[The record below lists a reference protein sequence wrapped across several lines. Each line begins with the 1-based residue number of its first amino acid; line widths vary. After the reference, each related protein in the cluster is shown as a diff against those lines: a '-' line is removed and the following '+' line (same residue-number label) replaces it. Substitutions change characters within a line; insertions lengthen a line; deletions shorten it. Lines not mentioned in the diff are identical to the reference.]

1 MKKTF
6 IVILVLVV
14 AILGIS
20 YTLIFTQM
28 GNNLLKPLVE
38 SKLNEHSPIPLKL
51 KVFSLRPSKLTI
63 SATHND
69 SLDIKMGADFSLWNQ
84 SFKGNLLATGKNPSS
99 EVKTFHLK
107 SNFKGNIYNFVLN
120 ISSDIASSQTHIQAR
135 IKSFEIEE
143 LQAKITALKLN
154 ELLMVLEKTPYTS
167 GNVNIEASLKGNLE
181 TGINGNLKAEIQK
194 GKIDPE
200 LAKKHLHID
209 IPKSNFSLQLKADFD
224 NKLIKNNLKFISNF
238 GNINTSGQFKIP
250 NFEIDN
256 KFDISLSD
264 IAPLGIVV
272 GQNIRGG
279 LNSKG
284 TLKGNK
290 DNIHIQGFSD
300 IANSDTK
307 YSFNLDNFI
316 PQKIRFNVRK
326 ISIEKLLWMLHQPQ
340 YIKGEANFMGNM
352 ANLRSLSVSG
362 RAKANTNPNI
372 IKKHFSINIPDEYFT
387 IQTGAMVTNGV
398 GNFDFNVES
407 ALGYF
412 RLQNGDININDK
424 YADGNYQLLIRDL
437 SKLKGVAGRQMN
449 GKIEANGNIK
459 YDKIFSMDFQS
470 TSLGGKIDGRV
481 NPKELYVNFNGVG
494 IKKMLDT
501 LEIPAILN
509 GTAQGDLN
517 YDLISQKGKI
527 SASIKDAKIIHT
539 QIGDVFKKY
548 AGIDVNAQV
557 FDGANFFSDIDKGKL
572 NGKLSMQ
579 SDDIEIDSE
588 YLKVDMVQNT
598 IHSKFKFSSHQNYI
612 YLLLDGNI
620 HAPKTQVDASALIKN
635 QTLKDIQNNADKRIE
650 KFIPADKQEKAKKLL
665 GEVFKKL

>member
-1 MKKTF
+1 MKKTL

-14 AILGIS
+14 LILGIA
-20 YTLIFTQM
+20 YTLLFTQM

-38 SKLNEHSPIPLKL
+38 SRLNQYSPIPLKL
-51 KVFSLRPSKLTI
+51 EVFSLRPSKLNI

-84 SFKGNLLATGKNPSS
+84 TFKGNLLAIGKNPLS
-99 EVKTFHLK
+99 EIKTFHLK
-107 SNFKGNIYNFVLN
+107 SNFKGNIYNFALS

-135 IKSFEIEE
+135 VKSFEIQD

-154 ELLMVLEKTPYTS
+154 ELLLLLEKTPYTS
-167 GNVNIEASLKGNLE
+167 GDVNIEANLKGNLD

-250 NFEIDN
+250 NLEIDN

-272 GQNIRGG
+272 AQNIRGG
-279 LNSKG
+279 LTSKG

-290 DNIHIQGFSD
+290 NNIHIQGSSD

-307 YSFNLDNFI
+307 YSFNLDNFV
-316 PQKIRFNVRK
+316 PEKIRFNVRK
-326 ISIEKLLWMLHQPQ
+326 ISIEKLLWMLYQPQ
-340 YIKGEANFMGNM
+340 YIKGQASFMGNM
-352 ANLRSLSVSG
+352 ANLTSLSISG
-362 RAKANTNPNI
+362 RAKANTNPNT
-372 IKKHFSINIPDEYFT
+372 IKKHLQINVPDEYFT

-424 YADGNYQLLIRDL
+424 YADGSYQLLIRDL
-437 SKLKGVAGRQMN
+437 SKLKGIAGKEMN

-459 YDKIFSMDFQS
+459 YDKIFSIDFQS

-481 NPKELYVNFNGVG
+481 NPKDLYVNFDGVG
-494 IKKMLDT
+494 IKKVLDT

-517 YDLISQKGKI
+517 YNLISQKGKI

-548 AGIDVNAQV
+548 AGIDINAQI

-572 NGKLSMQ
+572 NGKLGMQ

-588 YLKVDMVQNT
+588 YLKIDMIQNT

-635 QTLKDIQNNADKRIE
+635 QTLKNIQNNTDKAIE
-650 KFIPADKQEKAKKLL
+650 KFVPADKQEKAKKLL
-665 GEVFKKL
+665 GDVFKKL